1 METIQLIADSCCD
14 CTPKLQSQMDLKLVP
29 LKITIDGQKTYVDDE
44 NIDIKALLLDMKET
58 KRPLVTSAPAPEEYA
73 WLMRQAKASLV
84 VTLSSKLSGSYN
96 SAVAARDMVLEEY
109 PDKKIFV
116 VDSKTASAGELR
128 IALKLH
134 SLIKKGLPF
143 ENITKEISAFVAGM
157 KTLFVLD
164 DLTTL
169 IKNGRIPKMKG
180 MLASILMFRPIMG
193 ENGEG
198 EIIQIEK
205 VRGSIKAL
213 ARLVEII
220 AERTATYAEKS
231 LCLTLSYCNNLERA
245 IKLKKELADAC
256 PAVGKIV
263 LCPTSGLSTSYANS
277 GGLIVAYA

>member
-1 METIQLIADSCCD
+1 MKIQIIADSCCD
-14 CTPKLQSQMDLKLVP
+14 CTPKMQGRMGLQLVP

-44 NIDIKALLLDMKET
+44 QIDIKALLADMKAT

-73 WLMRQAKASLV
+73 WCMRGADACIV

-96 SAVAARDMVLEEY
+96 SAVAARDMVLEEF

-116 VDSKTASAGELR
+116 VDSKSASAGELR
-128 IALKLH
+128 IVLKIH
-134 SLIKKGLPF
+134 SLIQKGLPF
-143 ENITKEISAFVAGM
+143 EAVIKEISTFVSGM
-157 KTLFVLD
+157 RTFFVLD

-198 EIIQIEK
+198 EIIQIER
-205 VRGSIKAL
+205 VRGSVKAL
-213 ARLVEII
+213 ARLVELI

-245 IKLKKELADAC
+245 IKLKKELTDAC
-256 PAVGKIV
+256 PALGKVV
-263 LCPTSGLSTSYANS
+263 LCPTSGLSTSYANA
-277 GGLIVAYA
+277 GGLVLAYG